1 MELIKDM
8 EAFIHLVAQA
18 FARARGDEQSH
29 VFADV
34 VVGHAR
40 DIAKEDDDTNQISD
54 AVQKNDDQMLAAT
67 PAAAIEQDE
76 NSTEPAKAE
85 PIEPPSADA
94 VEHSEEHHDDQ
105 Q

>member
-8 EAFIHLVAQA
+8 EGFIHLVAQA

-34 VVGHAR
+34 VVAHAR
-40 DIAKEDDDTNQISD
+40 DIAKEDDKTGAITE
-54 AVQKNDDQMLAAT
+54 AVQKDDDALKAAAPAEQPASEQAEAA
-67 PAAAIEQDE
+67 PAAEA
-76 NSTEPAKAE
+76 PAETPPAE
-85 PIEPPSADA
+85 ASQNA
-94 VEHSEEHHDDQ
+94 Q

>member
-40 DIAKEDDDTNQISD
+40 DIAKEDDETAAITE
-54 AVQKNDDQMLAAT
+54 AVQKDDDALK
-67 PAAAIEQDE
+67 AAAPVEQPAE
-76 NSTEPAKAE
+76 EPA
-85 PIEPPSADA
+85 P
-94 VEHSEEHHDDQ
+94 EEHHDDQ

>member
-18 FARARGDEQSH
+18 FARARGDEQPH
-29 VFADV
+29 IFADV

-40 DIAKEDDDTNQISD
+40 DIAKQDDETGEITE
-54 AVQKNDDQMLAAT
+54 AVQKDGDALK
-67 PAAAIEQDE
+67 AAAPVEQ
-76 NSTEPAKAE
+76 PAVDPA
-85 PIEPPSADA
+85 P
-94 VEHSEEHHDDQ
+94 EEHHDDQ